1 MANSFV
7 NRCEWADSA
16 PDYIV
21 YHDTEWGVPIRNDF
35 VLYERLVLEG
45 FQSGLSWLT
54 ILRKRENF
62 RKAFCNFA
70 VLEVAKFTEKDVTR
84 LLTDSG
90 IIRHR
95 GKIEAAIKNAR
106 ALLAQWESHGQ
117 NWLTQTLLDAAPT
130 DDSLRSQGFVRPP
143 RAMAHLPAK
152 CEETE
157 KLSKHLK
164 RLNFAFVGPTTLY
177 AGLQAAGFVNDH
189 VTDCDLYARFAHK
202 E

>member
-1 MANSFV
+1 MANLVV
-7 NRCEWADSA
+7 NRCQWADSA
-16 PDYIV
+16 PDYID

-35 VLYERLVLEG
+35 VLFERLVLEG

-62 RKAFCNFA
+62 RKAFSNFA
-70 VLEVAKFTEKDVTR
+70 VQDVARFTEKDVSR

-106 ALLAQWESHGQ
+106 ALLAQWEIHGQ
-117 NWLTQTLLDAAPT
+117 SWLTQTLTDAAPT

-143 RAMAHLPAK
+143 RDITQLPAK